1 MTFFSLLVVKFE
13 STIQLKIVIGI
24 TKTAVAVGIPQDT
37 IVFIGENERN
47 RHLSIILEQVF
58 VLALHVELLRLVLT
72 KSVESL
78 IFRTVKF
85 HLPLNTMLHGLSQL
99 TTTLDAILTLRNC
112 EILEL
117 LAVVR
122 LFEQFFT

>member
-1 MTFFSLLVVKFE
+1 MTFFSFLIVKFE
-13 STIQLKIVIGI
+13 STIQLQIVIGI

-37 IVFIGENERN
+37 IVFIGENKRN
-47 RHLSIILEQVF
+47 RHLGIILEQVF
-58 VLALHVELLRLVLT
+58 VLALHIEHLGLVLSE
-72 KSVESL
+72 SVESL

-122 LFEQFFT
+122 LLEQFFT